1 VANIFK
7 TNEVYK
13 HLKHGFRPEE
23 SVVAVRGMYV
33 SGEYRPPYYNEGAIR
48 ILDYQTTPAK
58 AVSFK
63 NVSRKD
69 EDTGVKV
76 IDFNAEFFHPTIT
89 NYTTKSVS
97 AGEDTGVKV
106 LEMNAA
112 FFIPTLNFYKSI
124 SVSSGED
131 TGVKVLEMNAGFFMP
146 TYTYYYK
153 DYANSTPE
161 PMLRLTSVS
170 SGNCIVEN
178 YNP

>member
-1 VANIFK
+1 MANIFK

-13 HLKHGFRPEE
+13 HLKHGFKPEE

-63 NVSRKD
+63 NVSRRD

-89 NYTTKSVS
+89 NYTTRSVS

-106 LEMNAA
+106 LEMNAG
-112 FFIPTLNFYKSI
+112 FFI
-124 SVSSGED
+124 
-131 TGVKVLEMNAGFFMP
+131 P

>member
-1 VANIFK
+1 MANIFK

-63 NVSRKD
+63 NVSRRD

-89 NYTTKSVS
+89 NYTTRSVS
-97 AGEDTGVKV
+97 A
-106 LEMNAA
+106 
-112 FFIPTLNFYKSI
+112 
-124 SVSSGED
+124 GED